1 MTVRR
6 CGCLAANLY
15 LQWCNCNWDEAPL
28 SFLLASPYPVLDRIG
43 YQFTVDW
50 TKRVFEKFSA
60 QTVFYTKTIE
70 CRRRALLPLSLSA
83 SPYKFVLIKLCH
95 GWVKLIQLCLCPPVR
110 LYHVEGHHQKVTAIS
125 YQPIGLIV
133 FTEVKI
139 DPSSEGHSL
148 LTYTTNGGILD
159 FYIFTGPSPME
170 VSNVIPVIPW
180 HQ

>member
-1 MTVRR
+1 
-6 CGCLAANLY
+6 
-15 LQWCNCNWDEAPL
+15 
-28 SFLLASPYPVLDRIG
+28 
-43 YQFTVDW
+43 
-50 TKRVFEKFSA
+50 
-60 QTVFYTKTIE
+60 
-70 CRRRALLPLSLSA
+70 
-83 SPYKFVLIKLCH
+83 
-95 GWVKLIQLCLCPPVR
+95 
-110 LYHVEGHHQKVTAIS
+110 VEGHHQKVTAIS